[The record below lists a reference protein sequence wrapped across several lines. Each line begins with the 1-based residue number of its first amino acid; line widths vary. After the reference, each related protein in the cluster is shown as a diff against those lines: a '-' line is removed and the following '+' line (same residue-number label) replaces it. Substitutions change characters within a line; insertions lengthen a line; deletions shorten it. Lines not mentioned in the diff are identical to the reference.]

1 MKIKNLVLALL
12 GVSLLGACSKGEVY
26 VPKVGGA
33 IDTLHNEIHVA
44 NASVFEDPKFI
55 AEAEAGKIYITDSD
69 GFKYTFDPM
78 TNTFVLAEKTDT
90 IINFYFDASQT
101 TRFVDVEGEEF
112 QAQIDAP
119 IYVAYWYKLKPLNE
133 AEDKAPDEIDTQ
145 EEVEAL
151 GNIYGFHAKENT
163 IFVGWSLYPSCLG
176 DYDHLW
182 HFNKD
187 FKQQAVTNLYGIWV
201 EE

>member
-1 MKIKNLVLALL
+1 MKIKNLILASLA
-12 GVSLLGACSKGEVY
+12 VTLLGACAKEEMY
-26 VPKVGGA
+26 IPKVGGVV
-33 IDTLHNEIHVA
+33 DTLHNEVHVA
-44 NASVFEDPKFI
+44 NASVFLDPKFI
-55 AEAEAGKIYITDSD
+55 AQGEAGKIYITDDD

-119 IYVAYWYKLKPLNE
+119 IYVAYWYKLKPLGE
-133 AEDKAPDEIDTQ
+133 CPKDIATQKQVED
-145 EEVEAL
+145 L
-151 GNIYGFHAKENT
+151 GKVYGFHPRKNT
-163 IFVGWSLYPSCLG
+163 TFVGWSLYPSCLG
-176 DYDHLW
+176 DYEHLW
-182 HFNKD
+182 HFETD
-187 FKQQAVTNLYGIWV
+187 FKQQAVTSLYGIWV